1 MKDKLSRL
9 IILSAFIS
17 IHHKMDSL
25 TLLRFAFAC
34 NMSKIVIITKDREI
48 AYERITCEPVFSPVV
63 IF

>member
-9 IILSAFIS
+9 IILSAFICS
-17 IHHKMDSL
+17 IIIMEPL

-48 AYERITCEPVFSPVV
+48 AYERITCEPVFSSVSL
-63 IF
+63 